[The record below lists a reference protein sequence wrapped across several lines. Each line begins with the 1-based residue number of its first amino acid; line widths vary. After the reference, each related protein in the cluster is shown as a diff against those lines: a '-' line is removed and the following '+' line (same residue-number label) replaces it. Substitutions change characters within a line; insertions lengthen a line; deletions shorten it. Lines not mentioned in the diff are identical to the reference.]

1 MEAGAAGWVVLAGLL
16 AFFAAMG
23 GGIGAWV
30 FTLVAWLKLRRRM
43 TTDFPGQWEELQ
55 VWDGIK
61 MTGSN
66 AVFGMEGGTPAMWGW
81 IWERNPCEPMDVRAL
96 KARCRK
102 GIVAFFA
109 CLAVAMLALGACSC
123 AARFLPAE

>member
-1 MEAGAAGWVVLAGLL
+1 MDAGAAGWVILAGLL
-16 AFFAAMG
+16 AFFAAVG

-30 FTLVAWLKLRRRM
+30 FVLVAWLKLKRRM
-43 TTDFPGQWEELQ
+43 TTDYPGQWEEMQ

-96 KARCRK
+96 KARCRH
-102 GIVAFFA
+102 GIVAFFT
-109 CLAVAMLALGACSC
+109 CLAVAMLALGACFY

>member
-1 MEAGAAGWVVLAGLL
+1 MDAGTAEWVAAAGLL

-23 GGIGAWV
+23 GGVGAWV
-30 FTLVAWLKLRRRM
+30 FALVAWLKLKRRM

-66 AVFGMEGGTPAMWGW
+66 AVFGMEGGTPAMWNW
-81 IWERNPCEPMDVRAL
+81 VWERNPCEPMDVRAL
-96 KARCRK
+96 KSRCRR
-102 GIVAFFA
+102 GFIAFFS
-109 CLAVAMLALGACSC
+109 CLAVAMLALGACFY
-123 AARFLPAE
+123 AARFLPTE